1 MECPRCNST
10 QVTKNGHRRDKQNY
24 HCQNCGRQFVASY
37 SPKGYSD
44 DCKQHCLTLYVN
56 GMGFRAIERS
66 TGVNHN
72 TVIQWVKQVGEQLPN
87 APEDDLIPQLAQIDE
102 LQTFV
107 GSKKTRSGSGLLSM
121 GIKREY

>member
-1 MECPRCNST
+1 MSMAWVSVRVSS
-10 QVTKNGHRRDKQNY
+10 R
-24 HCQNCGRQFVASY
+24 
-37 SPKGYSD
+37 
-44 DCKQHCLTLYVN
+44 
-56 GMGFRAIERS
+56 

-87 APEDDLIPQLAQIDE
+87 AFEDEFMPQLAQIDE

-121 GIKREY
+121 DTKREY

>member
-1 MECPRCNST
+1 
-10 QVTKNGHRRDKQNY
+10 
-24 HCQNCGRQFVASY
+24 
-37 SPKGYSD
+37 
-44 DCKQHCLTLYVN
+44 
-56 GMGFRAIERS
+56 MGFRAIERS